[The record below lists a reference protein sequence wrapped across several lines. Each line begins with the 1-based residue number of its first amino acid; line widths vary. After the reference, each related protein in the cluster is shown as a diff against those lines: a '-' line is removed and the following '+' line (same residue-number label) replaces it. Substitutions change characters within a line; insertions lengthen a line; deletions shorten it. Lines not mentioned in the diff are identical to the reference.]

1 MPGSGL
7 KAMQSNVIALVMK
20 AETLPFSPDT
30 TPAIHERS
38 IAPMKNHYKILNIAE
53 LEQAL
58 ISAGYNKSKSDLI
71 KLKSSFESEDTFK
84 ARLQEIEKAYAVLSN
99 KALKMDYDLALL
111 QDEKKRASSLSQSPI
126 EVTES
131 SPADNTLELDWQLAS
146 EHFPQIAHEYERLA
160 KFDHQLAQGYQMELH
175 KRGLY
180 KDSTA
185 IKERLEKGY
194 FQSIYGHNTP
204 AKAYAKKLLLSNWR
218 APAEKFNA
226 SLRLL
231 GHVVCIA
238 DLIIQIEKEF
248 EFVKQAHNY
257 TDFFEAL
264 KKDKCNAKSCKAFIE
279 SFFQIQVER
288 HRFLFDQTFTFMLDD
303 EEIFLH
309 HADDLRGYLKT
320 HFLNFKKRDVPENP
334 FIMGR

>member
-1 MPGSGL
+1 
-7 KAMQSNVIALVMK
+7 
-20 AETLPFSPDT
+20 
-30 TPAIHERS
+30 
-38 IAPMKNHYKILNIAE
+38 MKNHYKILNIAE

-71 KLKSSFESEDTFK
+71 KLKGSFESEALFN
-84 ARLQEIEKAYAVLSN
+84 ARMDDIEKAYAVLSN
-99 KALKMDYDLALL
+99 KALKMDHDLALL
-111 QDEKKRASSLSQSPI
+111 QEAKKRSASLNISPF
-126 EVTES
+126 EVRENVQR
-131 SPADNTLELDWQLAS
+131 DNTIELDWQLAS
-146 EHFPQIAHEYERLA
+146 EHFPQLTHEYERLA
-160 KFDHQLAQGYQMELH
+160 KFDPQLAHAYQTELH
-175 KRGLY
+175 QRGQY

-194 FQSIYGHNTP
+194 FQGIYGNNTP
-204 AKAYAKKLLLSNWR
+204 AKAYAKKLLLSKWR
-218 APAEKFNA
+218 TPAEKFNS

-238 DLIIQIEKEF
+238 DLIVQIEREF
-248 EFVKQAHNY
+248 EFVREAHRY

-264 KKDKCNAKSCKAFIE
+264 KKDKCSAKSCMEFIE
-279 SFFQIQVER
+279 GYFQIKVER
-288 HRFLFDQTFTFMLDD
+288 RRFLFDQTFSFCVDE

>member
-1 MPGSGL
+1 
-7 KAMQSNVIALVMK
+7 MQSKVIALAMK
-20 AETLPFSPDT
+20 GETPPLASAMT
-30 TPAIHERS
+30 SNTNERAKS
-38 IAPMKNHYKILNIAE
+38 PMKNHYKILNIAE

-58 ISAGYNKSKSDLI
+58 ISAGYNKSKSDLF
-71 KLKSSFESEDTFK
+71 KLKSSFESEDTFN
-84 ARLQEIEKAYAVLSN
+84 ARLEEIEKAYTVLSN

-111 QDEKKRASSLSQSPI
+111 QEAKKRASTLG
-126 EVTES
+126 S
-131 SPADNTLELDWQLAS
+131 SPNELSESLKRDNTLELEWQLAS
-146 EHFPQIAHEYERLA
+146 EHFPLIAHEHERLS
-160 KFDHQLAQGYQMELH
+160 KFGPELAQAYQAELH
-175 KRGLY
+175 KKGLY

-185 IKERLEKGY
+185 IKERLEKAY
-194 FQSIYGHNTP
+194 FQGIYGNNTP

-238 DLIIQIEKEF
+238 DLIVQIEREF
-248 EFVKQAHNY
+248 EFVKQAYKY

-264 KKDKCNAKSCKAFIE
+264 KKDKCSARSCMEFIE
-279 SFFQIQVER
+279 GFFQIKVQR
-288 HRFLFDQTFTFMLDD
+288 HRFLFDQTFTFFLDD
-303 EEIFLH
+303 EEIFLQ
-309 HADDLRGYLKT
+309 HADDLRGFLKT